1 MGAWLHTQSPI
12 CFRTSGLGGRTLARG
27 IPLAYSCGMSVPQ
40 TFLGLLDR
48 GPQHGYGLKTAYDEW
63 FGASKELRFGQV
75 YATLSRLD
83 RDGLA
88 EVVSVEAGDG
98 PERKVYEITPSGVT
112 ELERWLGTPERA
124 DGLPLAPMFAK
135 VVVSLATGRSAPE
148 VLDAQ
153 RTVHVVRMR
162 ELRSLAQGGS
172 LEQQLA
178 VDLLIGH
185 LQADLDW
192 IELVGARLDQIAR
205 K

>member
-1 MGAWLHTQSPI
+1 
-12 CFRTSGLGGRTLARG
+12 
-27 IPLAYSCGMSVPQ
+27 MSVGQ

-63 FGASKELRFGQV
+63 FGASKQLRFGQV

-88 EVVSVEAGDG
+88 EVVSIEAGDG
-98 PERKVYEITPSGVT
+98 PERKVYEITPLGVT
-112 ELERWLGTPERA
+112 ELERWLASPEPA

-135 VVVSLATGRSAPE
+135 VVVSLATGRSAAE
-148 VLDAQ
+148 VLDGQ
-153 RTVHVVRMR
+153 REVHVVRMR
-162 ELRSLAQGGS
+162 ELRLLAQGGS

-192 IELVGARLDQIAR
+192 IELVGARLNQIAR